1 MNRKELDKK
10 FKNFIEEFW
19 SIDCLIRILKEL
31 SSEIFIDSREDD
43 IYTISNILVKE
54 SENLSNQAKELK
66 ILLENNIAL

>member
-19 SIDCLIRILKEL
+19 NIDCLIRILKEL

-66 ILLENNIAL
+66 ILLENNIA